1 MEAKPLTLMKSDN
14 HIRGHQIRIVAFLN
28 TFSTGTLTF
37 HKPGKHFLS
46 YVTFVHIPDTSFALL
61 PRSKKWK
68 ERQEKRVFS
77 TVPPCPLSPW
87 ELFVQW
93 TEWTSVNRQIRTVQW
108 IRVQPT
114 DHAADTST
122 AAQVLTTATACQF
135 LHSENTGRKSSD
147 RRKQQYPVSAL
158 PASVKSILRVHRKW

>member
-77 TVPPCPLSPW
+77 TVPPCPLSP
-87 ELFVQW
+87 
-93 TEWTSVNRQIRTVQW
+93 
-108 IRVQPT
+108 
-114 DHAADTST
+114 
-122 AAQVLTTATACQF
+122 
-135 LHSENTGRKSSD
+135 
-147 RRKQQYPVSAL
+147 
-158 PASVKSILRVHRKW
+158 